1 MKYILGENTK
11 WRFLPNIELI
21 DNKIMNLDIGIKEF
35 YDESIKLENE
45 KNREMSVINN

>member
-11 WRFLPNIELI
+11 WIFSPDMELVG
-21 DNKIMNLDIGIKEF
+21 DKIMNLDIGIKEF